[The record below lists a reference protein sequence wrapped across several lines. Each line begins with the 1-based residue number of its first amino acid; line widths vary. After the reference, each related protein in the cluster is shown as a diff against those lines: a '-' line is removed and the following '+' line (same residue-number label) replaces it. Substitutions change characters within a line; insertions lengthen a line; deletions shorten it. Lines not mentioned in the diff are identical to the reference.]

1 MITAGALAAYLN
13 KLVITSFAKG
23 GKMELADSNV
33 YSTLIRTAIPVVK
46 FGIYVISIKWF
57 ICENR
62 CPIFHLSLDRVDTCI
77 S

>member
-46 FGIYVISIKWF
+46 FGIYVISIK
-57 ICENR
+57 
-62 CPIFHLSLDRVDTCI
+62 
-77 S
+77 